1 MYLKDEYDI
10 IVFCIDNYYFNL
22 TVYLLYTVMQE
33 EMMTMKTAFEA
44 KLRLAKEE
52 AEASSRKHQQEILR
66 MSAASPYAALARVS
80 K

>member
-1 MYLKDEYDI
+1 MNMILSLFFKLTI
-10 IVFCIDNYYFNL
+10 I
-22 TVYLLYTVMQE
+22 TVTVYTVMQE

>member
-1 MYLKDEYDI
+1 MILSLFFKLTI
-10 IVFCIDNYYFNL
+10 I
-22 TVYLLYTVMQE
+22 TVTVYTVMQE

-66 MSAASPYAALARVS
+66 MSAVSPYAALARVS

>member
-1 MYLKDEYDI
+1 MNMISLFFKLTI
-10 IVFCIDNYYFNL
+10 ITVI
-22 TVYLLYTVMQE
+22 VYLLYTVMQE

>member
-1 MYLKDEYDI
+1 
-10 IVFCIDNYYFNL
+10 
-22 TVYLLYTVMQE
+22 MQE

>member
-1 MYLKDEYDI
+1 
-10 IVFCIDNYYFNL
+10 
-22 TVYLLYTVMQE
+22 
-33 EMMTMKTAFEA
+33 MTMKTAFEA

-66 MSAASPYAALARVS
+66 MSAVSPYAALARVS

>member
-10 IVFCIDNYYFNL
+10 IFVLNI
-22 TVYLLYTVMQE
+22 YTVMQE

>member
-1 MYLKDEYDI
+1 M
-10 IVFCIDNYYFNL
+10 NYYIIHI
-22 TVYLLYTVMQE
+22 VMQE
-33 EMMTMKTAFEA
+33 EMMTMKNAFEA